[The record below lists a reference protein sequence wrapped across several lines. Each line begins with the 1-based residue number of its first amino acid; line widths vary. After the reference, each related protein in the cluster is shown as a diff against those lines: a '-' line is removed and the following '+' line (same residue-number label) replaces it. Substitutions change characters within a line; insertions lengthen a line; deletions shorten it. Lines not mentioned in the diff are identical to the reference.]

1 MTETGKVGRGSF
13 MLGLGLGIL
22 LGLAVALV
30 LAIYITK
37 APVPFMDKVPQRTAE
52 QDAAEAEKNRHWD
65 PNTPLYGKGLSAAS
79 AVAASAS
86 ATSAASAN
94 TAAVAASVSP
104 LVGAAASAAGGWVL
118 KAASAVSAHTGPD
131 PFQYYIQ
138 VGAYARSEDAEQQR
152 AKLAMSGLT
161 ARVTER
167 EQTGRTVYRVRL
179 GPFET
184 RDEAEPVRGQAVDAG
199 YREATL
205 MSVPR

>member
-1 MTETGKVGRGSF
+1 MTETVKAGRNGF

-52 QDAAEAEKNRHWD
+52 QDAAEVEKNRNWD
-65 PNTPLYGKGLSAAS
+65 PNTQLHGKAAS
-79 AVAASAS
+79 AVGLAASY
-86 ATSAASAN
+86 
-94 TAAVAASVSP
+94 VAASVASAASS
-104 LVGAAASAAGGWVL
+104 VSVAASAGGWML
-118 KAASAVSAHTGPD
+118 RAASAVSAQAGPD

-138 VGAYARSEDAEQQR
+138 VGAYAHNEDAEQQR

-167 EQTGRTVYRVRL
+167 EQTGRTVYRVRI
-179 GPFET
+179 GPFEA
-184 RDEAEPVRGQAVDAG
+184 RDEAEAVRGQAAEAG
-199 YREATL
+199 YRDATL
-205 MSVPR
+205 VPVPR

>member
-1 MTETGKVGRGSF
+1 MTETGKAGRGSF

-30 LAIYITK
+30 LAITINK

-65 PNTPLYGKGLSAAS
+65 PNIPLYGKGLSAAS

-86 ATSAASAN
+86 ATAE
-94 TAAVAASVSP
+94 AASVATS
-104 LVGAAASAAGGWVL
+104 VAASAAGGWVL
-118 KAASAVSAHTGPD
+118 KAASAVSAHVGPD

-167 EQTGRTVYRVRL
+167 EQTGRTVYRVRV
-179 GPFET
+179 GPFDA
-184 RDEAEPVRGQAVDAG
+184 RDEAESVRGQAVDAG
-199 YREATL
+199 YRDATL
-205 MSVPR
+205 MPVPR